1 MKENTPQASQS
12 LPYEVLPWWAY
23 FAGGA
28 LAGWLARGR
37 LIWIAGGLAALW
49 VLRETAATRARA
61 SQAAPPPH
69 PEKKAVG
76 LSAVGTAGAE
86 PAPVPPVEGVDSW
99 LPSDFDALANGAD
112 FDTLANG
119 KGITHA

>member
-37 LIWIAGGLAALW
+37 LIWIAGGLGALW
-49 VLRETAATRARA
+49 ILRETAATRARV
-61 SQAAPPPH
+61 SQTAPPPS
-69 PEKKAVG
+69 PEKMLAPLSGVG
-76 LSAVGTAGAE
+76 APGAE
-86 PAPVPPVEGVDSW
+86 PPPAPPAEGVDSW
-99 LPSDFDALANGAD
+99 IPSDFDALKEGGDLPRA
-112 FDTLANG
+112 
-119 KGITHA
+119 